1 MPADHR
7 GRSIFHIV
15 HIDRLE
21 SIATG
26 DGLLSDAAMRKCAVG
41 TTIGMNDL
49 KDRRLTLPVKVFS
62 DLTVGGCVPF
72 YFCSRSIM
80 LFVLYCA
87 NHPQLAYRGG
97 QRPIVHLEANLGE
110 AIDWAESTGR
120 RWAVSLV
127 NASAR
132 YATFRAGSDGLND
145 VNWAAVASTDFR
157 QAEIKEAKQAEFL
170 VEGGFP
176 WTLVRRIGV
185 IDHGMADRVAFAIRA
200 AQHRPQIAVLRD
212 WYY

>member
-1 MPADHR
+1 MPGH
-7 GRSIFHIV
+7 GERSIFHIV

-26 DGLLSDAAMRKCAVG
+26 YGLLSDAIMRNHAAG

-49 KDRRLTLPVKVFS
+49 KDRRLTLPVKVHPG
-62 DLTVGGCVPF
+62 LMVGGCVPF
-72 YFCSRSIM
+72 YLCSRSVM
-80 LFVLYCA
+80 LYVLHCA

-110 AIDWAESTGR
+110 AIAWAEANGR

-132 YATFRAGSDGLND
+132 YAAFRTGVEGLD
-145 VNWAAVASTDFR
+145 AVNWPAVASTDFR
-157 QAEIKEAKQAEFL
+157 QSDVKEAKQAEFL
-170 VEGGFP
+170 VEGDFS
-176 WTLVRRIGV
+176 WSLVRRIGV
-185 IDHGMADRVAFAIRA
+185 HDHGMADKVAFAIRA
-200 AQHRPQIAVLRD
+200 ATHRPQIEVRRD